1 MFELINFSLNAG
13 LSKKSV
19 ALFVYKKEALLS
31 KNEKI
36 ANDSAK

>member
-19 ALFVYKKEALLS
+19 ALFVYKKDDWRNKS
-31 KNEKI
+31 C
-36 ANDSAK
+36 